1 MGYTAVM
8 FFASI
13 VLAPVA
19 IVGGALLLSVA
30 RWFRL
35 VPGGLGGALIG
46 YPLIVCAGYG
56 LLYLTATIDMLVLWP
71 ARLQQQYLGG
81 HVAGPL
87 RLVGFEAGGF
97 QDPYEIWRY
106 ALQPAQAEALR
117 RRCRWSEFQGVRTC
131 SLYSASNERWF
142 ATVGLEGNQLEIMD
156 GLH

>member
-1 MGYTAVM
+1 MGYTAMM
-8 FFASI
+8 FFAS
-13 VLAPVA
+13 VLLAPVA
-19 IVGGALLLSVA
+19 IVGGAFLLLAA
-30 RWFRL
+30 RWFRV

-56 LLYLTATIDMLVLWP
+56 LLYLTTTVDILVLWP

-81 HVAGPL
+81 QVAGPL

-106 ALQPAQAEALR
+106 ALAPAQAEALQ

-131 SLYSASNERWF
+131 SLYSAADERWF
-142 ATVGLEGNQLEIMD
+142 ANVEMTGNELGIMD